1 MLIGRHSIMKCF
13 FLCLL
18 PSFLLSQAPVEVA
31 YKLRISRNQNWG
43 YETFVVFDST
53 TTEGVDPCCDAPTF
67 GGPSTSLG
75 LYTKIGDAYF
85 LFNYF
90 SRLTTDRVIDLH
102 TFATPDTGSFTLDV
116 VQSVGYASTILGLSD
131 YNFPDQR
138 FNFPYVVQGPITGQ
152 RFRLHTSAP
161 VQIRVSN
168 GCESDS
174 GGSVWIHNPNS
185 KWSEQILLDGEEI
198 FLEVD
203 SQMSGL
209 TSGIYEYKWYNE
221 SSSQTLGFTISNNPF
236 NFTLIVPYTYL
247 DVTDPGIIPEVLIN
261 GGYDQIIWDFG
272 DGSSPIYDDTN
283 PVHYYNDIGE
293 YTLRVTVISDSCSK
307 TVEQLIVVDD
317 VSGIPMVREKK
328 MKPLYY
334 YGLDGRL
341 HRR

>member
-1 MLIGRHSIMKCF
+1 MKF
-13 FLCLL
+13 LFLCLL
-18 PSFLLSQAPVEVA
+18 PCFLFSQAPVEVG
-31 YKLRISRNQNWG
+31 YKLRLSRDQNWN

-53 TTEGVDPCCDAPTF
+53 TTEGIDLCCDASTF

-75 LYTKIGDAYF
+75 LYTKIGEGYF

-90 SRLTTDRVIDLH
+90 SRLTTDRVVDLY
-102 TFATPDTGSFTLDV
+102 TFATPDTGSFTIDV
-116 VQSVGYASTILGLSD
+116 VESVGYASTILGLSD

-138 FNFPYVVQGPITGQ
+138 FNFPYLAQGPITGQ

-161 VQIRVSN
+161 VEIRVSN

-174 GGSVWIHNPNS
+174 GGSVLINNPNS
-185 KWSEQILLDGEEI
+185 KWSEQIFFEGEEI
-198 FLEVD
+198 LVDVD
-203 SQMSGL
+203 SQISGL
-209 TSGIYEYKWYNE
+209 TSGNYEYKWSNE
-221 SSSQTLGFTISNNPF
+221 SGTQTLGFAISNNPF
-236 NFTLIVPYTYL
+236 NFNLIVPYTYL

-261 GGYDQIIWDFG
+261 GAYDQIIWDFG
-272 DGSSPIYDDTN
+272 DGSGLRYDDLN
-283 PVHYYNDIGE
+283 PIHYYDDIGE
-293 YTLRVTVISDSCSK
+293 YILRVEVTSGACTK
-307 TVEQLIVVDD
+307 TLEQLIIVDD